1 MHAVI
6 YARYS
11 SSAQTEQSIEG
22 QLRVCRE
29 YAEKNGIKIIEEYI
43 DRAMTGTNDNR
54 PAFLRMIED
63 SKKKQFEKILVY
75 KLDRFSRNRYDN
87 AIYKHKLQ
95 QYGVKVI
102 SATEIISDTPE
113 GMIMESL
120 LEMFAELY
128 SKDLSQKVKRGMREN
143 VLKGLTIGGRVLYGY
158 KVENKKVV
166 IDEEKAPAVK
176 IMFEDYAQGKS
187 KTEIVNKLNNLGYR
201 TNKGKKFTTNSLQDK
216 LKNEKYLG
224 YYKNEYIESE
234 NYFPQIIDKV
244 TFNKVQDRLKH
255 NQRFGGKSKINF
267 ILSGKLYCGHC
278 GASMIGTSG
287 TSHTG
292 KIHTYYTCLERNKRH
307 SCNKKIE
314 NKDKL
319 ENDIIRFLKNKLL
332 KPTNLENIASD
343 LVKEYENNLNSL
355 KIQEYENKIKAID
368 KQFDDITAQFIAT
381 KNQNILD
388 RLNKQADDLTELQE
402 TYKTQLQKLKLAN
415 HVKHEK
421 KDIVEYLKL
430 FIYGNEEKEEEKQK
444 LIDTFVNSI
453 YVFDDYYNINIDII
467 DKENIVTFE
476 EAQELLAQAKEKFA
490 QQTDCSTKKK
500 TERPFFICR
509 RQAERSEEVEGYKVL
524 PKAWFL

>member
-1 MHAVI
+1 MNAVI

-29 YAEKNGIKIIEEYI
+29 YAEKNGITILDEYI

-102 SATEIISDTPE
+102 SATEIISDSPE

-128 SKDLSQKVKRGMREN
+128 SRDLSQKVKRGMREN

-166 IDEEKAPAVK
+166 IDEEKAQAVK

-216 LKNEKYLG
+216 LKNKKYLG

-234 NYFPQIIDKV
+234 DYFPQIIDKT
-244 TFNKVQDRLKH
+244 TFDKVQERLKH

-267 ILSGKLYCGHC
+267 ILSGKLFCGHC
-278 GASMIGTSG
+278 GDSMIGTSG

-292 KIHTYYTCLERNKRH
+292 KTHAYYTCLGRNKRH

-319 ENDIIRFLKNKLL
+319 ENDIVDFLKNKLL
-332 KPTNLENIASD
+332 KPANLESIAD
-343 LVKEYENNLNSL
+343 EVLKEYEKNLNSL

-381 KNQNILD
+381 RNQNVID

-402 TYKTQLQKLKLAN
+402 TYKEQLQKLKLAN
-415 HVKHEK
+415 CVKHDK
-421 KDIVEYLKL
+421 KDIIEYLKL
-430 FIYGNEEKEEEKQK
+430 FIYGDTETAEEKQR
-444 LIDTFVNSI
+444 LINTFVNSI

-467 DKENIVTFE
+467 DKQDKITLE
-476 EAQELLAQAKEKFA
+476 EVQQMLEKAKQEFA
-490 QQTDCSTKKK
+490 QQTDCSTKK
-500 TERPFFICR
+500 EDREVFFLLPQASR
-509 RQAERSEEVEGYKVL
+509 AERGGGRLQGSAGCR
-524 PKAWFL
+524 FL